1 MPGQDAKG
9 FAMSDTATVEQDQ
22 ASAGGTDA
30 EVHDAQ
36 LGEVT
41 DGGVHANNQIDLLL
55 DTTTPVEACLGR
67 RDLPVGQLLQLG
79 PGSVV
84 ELDRQLGE
92 PIELLLRG
100 QRFALG
106 RLVIVGE
113 RLGVRITEVTSGGL
127 GSK

>member
-1 MPGQDAKG
+1 
-9 FAMSDTATVEQDQ
+9 MSETATVEQQ
-22 ASAGGTDA
+22 EASAGGA
-30 EVHDAQ
+30 GVEVHDAQ
-36 LGEVT
+36 LGEAT
-41 DGGVHANNQIDLLL
+41 EGGVRANNQIDLLL
-55 DTTTPVEACLGR
+55 DTVMPVEACLGR

-79 PGSVV
+79 PGSVI

-113 RLGVRITEVTSGGL
+113 RLGVRITEVTAGGL
-127 GSK
+127 AGK